1 MRIHDGKNLV
11 LMEYCYK
18 HFIIT
23 FCTEV
28 AHRVSR
34 ESSLNIPT
42 YFLFNSEINSVFL
55 MEFK

>member
-28 AHRVSR
+28 AHCVSR
-34 ESSLNIPT
+34 EPSLDILT
-42 YFLFNSEINSVFL
+42 YFLFNSEINSVVL
-55 MEFK
+55 MKFK